1 MYNMQWTTS
10 CIDVLNEALFGQ
22 FLPFDFYRSTPSK
35 QPVDKRLGWLL
46 SDSAN
51 TSIGSDFSHNSDIRS
66 VLQGFVF
73 QHNFKETNFCC
84 LIVPV
89 FQNSKWIVPYSEV
102 FWLCESERCRCCK
115 LVCVK
120 NVSSNMVWSGWILSA
135 KNMLQAAL
143 SSYYVASTSQCTE
156 INFFWSACI
165 SYGMHT
171 DSGILL
177 VSSEF
182 SDTSW
187 PALKFLCNYVMHWL
201 IFFFLIFLQ
210 VFYLKWNLEWGPLQ
224 MKDLS
229 QLV

>member
-10 CIDVLNEALFGQ
+10 CVDVLNEALFGQ

-66 VLQGFVF
+66 VLQSFVF
-73 QHNFKETNFCC
+73 KHNFKETNFCC
-84 LIVPV
+84 FIVPV

-143 SSYYVASTSQCTE
+143 STYYVASTSMRTTADE
-156 INFFWSACI
+156 RLVTVSVRRLLNFEECLEFVRLFWNGLIA
-165 SYGMHT
+165 
-171 DSGILL
+171 
-177 VSSEF
+177 SE
-182 SDTSW
+182 
-187 PALKFLCNYVMHWL
+187 ALQASKPFWH
-201 IFFFLIFLQ
+201 
-210 VFYLKWNLEWGPLQ
+210 
-224 MKDLS
+224 S
-229 QLV
+229 

>member
-1 MYNMQWTTS
+1 MYNMQWTTL
-10 CIDVLNEALFGQ
+10 CVDVLNEALFGQ

-66 VLQGFVF
+66 VLQSFVF
-73 QHNFKETNFCC
+73 KHNFKETNFCC

-143 SSYYVASTSQCTE
+143 STYYVASTSQCTE
-156 INFFWSACI
+156 INFVWWACI
-165 SYGMHT
+165 SLWY
-171 DSGILL
+171 
-177 VSSEF
+177 
-182 SDTSW
+182 
-187 PALKFLCNYVMHWL
+187 AHW
-201 IFFFLIFLQ
+201 
-210 VFYLKWNLEWGPLQ
+210 
-224 MKDLS
+224 
-229 QLV
+229 

>member
-1 MYNMQWTTS
+1 MQWTTS
-10 CIDVLNEALFGQ
+10 CVDVLNEALFGQ

-73 QHNFKETNFCC
+73 KHNFKETNFCC

-89 FQNSKWIVPYSEV
+89 FQNSKIIVPYSEV
-102 FWLCESERCRCCK
+102 FWLCESERCRWCK
-115 LVCVK
+115 LLCVAIL
-120 NVSSNMVWSGWILSA
+120 SSNMVWSGWILSA

-143 SSYYVASTSQCTE
+143 STCCFNKSMYRDKLCLVRMHQSLVCTLIVVFYY
-156 INFFWSACI
+156 I
-165 SYGMHT
+165 
-171 DSGILL
+171 

-201 IFFFLIFLQ
+201 IFFFLIFSQ